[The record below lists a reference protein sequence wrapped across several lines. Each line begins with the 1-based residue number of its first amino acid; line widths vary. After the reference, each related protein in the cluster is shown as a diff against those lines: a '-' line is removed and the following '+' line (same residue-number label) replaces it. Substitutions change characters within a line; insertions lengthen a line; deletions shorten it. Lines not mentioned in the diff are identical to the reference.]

1 MAQGS
6 SGRIVLEVD
15 TQLKR
20 QLYSALASE
29 GSTLKAWFVSAARR
43 YLDEHEQ
50 PRFRFDRETMEP
62 GNSE

>member
-29 GSTLKAWFVSAARR
+29 GSTLKAWFIGVARR
-43 YLDEHEQ
+43 YLDEREQ
-50 PRFRFDRETMEP
+50 PRLRFDRETMKP
-62 GNSE
+62 GKSE